1 MQILD
6 FRSSAFHLAEFFL
19 NQKSFERNPFLHLK
33 CFASSLSLGSKI
45 VNHQSKIPMF
55 IAPQNT
61 DLLLQEAEKETL
73 YINLIV
79 QMNKDFNLANEAV
92 DFPLSLSPDELKIQ
106 LHEKIY
112 RLIQYKFAE
121 YLNLLYI
128 IDVSE
133 EEIKKLDG
141 SDLVVLAEQVAF
153 LILKREW
160 QKVWFRNKY
169 K

>member
-1 MQILD
+1 MYITPLNSELLFEEAQKESLYLKLIEQI
-6 FRSSAFHLAEFFL
+6 
-19 NQKSFERNPFLHLK
+19 
-33 CFASSLSLGSKI
+33 
-45 VNHQSKIPMF
+45 
-55 IAPQNT
+55 
-61 DLLLQEAEKETL
+61 
-73 YINLIV
+73 
-79 QMNKDFNLANEAV
+79 NKDFNLANEGI
-92 DFPLSLSPDELKIQ
+92 DFPLSISPEELKIQ

-112 RLIQYKFAE
+112 RMIQYKFAE

-133 EEIKKLDG
+133 DQIKKLDG
-141 SDLVVLAEQVAF
+141 SDLVILAEDVSF

>member
-1 MQILD
+1 MY
-6 FRSSAFHLAEFFL
+6 
-19 NQKSFERNPFLHLK
+19 
-33 CFASSLSLGSKI
+33 
-45 VNHQSKIPMF
+45 
-55 IAPQNT
+55 IAPIT
-61 DLLLQEAEKETL
+61 VDLLFSEAEKETL
-73 YINLIV
+73 YIKLV
-79 QMNKDFNLANEAV
+79 EQLNKDFNLANEGV
-92 DFPLSLSPDELKIQ
+92 DFPLSISPDELKIQ

-133 EEIKKLDG
+133 QQIKELDG
-141 SDLVVLAEQVAF
+141 SDLVILAEEVSF

>member
-1 MQILD
+1 MY
-6 FRSSAFHLAEFFL
+6 
-19 NQKSFERNPFLHLK
+19 
-33 CFASSLSLGSKI
+33 
-45 VNHQSKIPMF
+45 
-55 IAPQNT
+55 IAPKNA

-73 YINLIV
+73 YINLIT

-133 EEIKKLDG
+133 DEIKKLDG

>member
-1 MQILD
+1 MYITPIN
-6 FRSSAFHLAEFFL
+6 A
-19 NQKSFERNPFLHLK
+19 
-33 CFASSLSLGSKI
+33 
-45 VNHQSKIPMF
+45 
-55 IAPQNT
+55 
-61 DLLLQEAEKETL
+61 DLLFQEAQKETL
-73 YINLIV
+73 YLKLIE
-79 QMNKDFNLANEAV
+79 QINKDFNLANEGI
-92 DFPLSLSPDELKIQ
+92 DFPMSVSPEELKIL

-133 EEIKKLDG
+133 DQIKKLDG
-141 SDLVVLAEQVAF
+141 SDLVVLAEEVAF

-169 K
+169 